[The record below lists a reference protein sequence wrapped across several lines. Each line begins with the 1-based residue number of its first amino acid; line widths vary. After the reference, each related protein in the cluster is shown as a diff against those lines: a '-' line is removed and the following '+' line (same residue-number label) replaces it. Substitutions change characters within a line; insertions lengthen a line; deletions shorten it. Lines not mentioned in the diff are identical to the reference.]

1 MEMSENKATL
11 AKRLGC
17 TVHISPLEMKLRRM
31 RLKYSN
37 SSGDTLDEW
46 LVDICNARG
55 YYAIF
60 RPGVKV
66 AEYDYPGESE
76 LMDEELAASLLL
88 LSRVDEPRILRLASQ
103 IISRAEIYPATF
115 SRLVEIERLQ
125 RQVKMLARQALKVS
139 PHHSTW
145 ASIYKRFQ
153 DASDFSDSLIHW
165 TRLAEP
171 QMEPGKV
178 GAKTWNLI
186 S

>member
-66 AEYDYPGESE
+66 EEFDYPCDSE
-76 LMDEELAASLLL
+76 LPDEELVASLLL
-88 LSRVDEPRILRLASQ
+88 LSRIDEPRILRLASQ
-103 IISRAEIYPATF
+103 IISRAQIYSSVF
-115 SRLVEIERLQ
+115 FHLVEMERLQ

-139 PHHSTW
+139 PGHSIW
-145 ASIYKRFQ
+145 GAIYERFQ
-153 DASDFSDSLIHW
+153 DVPDFSDSLIHW

-178 GAKTWNLI
+178 GAKTWSLI